1 MVPKAKDAFK
11 KEKKT
16 HLNWKALYCIRGN
29 RLIFIMAAGTLKL
42 SRDIFMMS
50 LHIWLVSLWL
60 ESYVTWKAVS
70 FYIVTEKEK
79 QEKWITVSLQL
90 RDTKRTLSV
99 REYVKFVTGWQME
112 EECCPDVLGYCMV
125 CPKGAKSWLN
135 RALLQTV
142 LNCPSVKLITVLL
155 LSNMP

>member
-1 MVPKAKDAFK
+1 MLK
-11 KEKKT
+11 KRKKT
-16 HLNWKALYCIRGN
+16 HLNWEALHCIRGN
-29 RLIFIMAAGTLKL
+29 RLIFIMAVGTLKL

-60 ESYVTWKAVS
+60 ESYVTWKAAS
-70 FYIVTEKEK
+70 FNMVTKK
-79 QEKWITVSLQL
+79 DNQEKWITKKCNVSFQL
-90 RDTKRTLSV
+90 RDTKRTRLV
-99 REYVKFVTGWQME
+99 RKYEKVVTGWQME

-125 CPKGAKSWLN
+125 HPKGAKSWLK
-135 RALLQTV
+135 RALLQIV